1 MLALLFSFG
10 TTVCAWAE
18 DIPDLYGVTPVQNS
32 AVTQSIE
39 PIELMNNTSE
49 EGFTLTAKSAGTS
62 SVKLK
67 WSTDTMYLSYTLCCY
82 NNISS
87 AWDEVLKTAKT
98 TAKVKGLSEN
108 STYRFAVMNSADGTI
123 LGITEVSTKVKTAK
137 IVVKNISS
145 KSVELRI
152 KNAEN
157 DDLVEVYRSD
167 DKKNYDK
174 VGFARGGKF
183 TDRYVNE
190 ASEYYYKVK
199 CYNIRNND
207 LVKARKSEV
216 KRVVT
221 LKPFGLPADSDGT
234 CKTYAIYTAVTA
246 KSSPQYAL
254 LRSDKCYTDEET
266 GIRMVDGF
274 YCVALGSFYGS
285 TIGTKYKITIQDG
298 EEIKELNVILC
309 DQKSDRH
316 TNATH
321 QYAMRNKDVVEFYV
335 EKAKIPACVRGD
347 YSALPQF
354 RGKIIAIE
362 QYMD

>member
-1 MLALLFSFG
+1 M
-10 TTVCAWAE
+10 T
-18 DIPDLYGVTPVQNS
+18 PD
-32 AVTQSIE
+32 TQ
-39 PIELMNNTSE
+39 
-49 EGFTLTAKSAGTS
+49 EGFTLTAEKVGASSA
-62 SVKLK
+62 KLK
-67 WSTDTMYLSYTLCCY
+67 WTTDKMYLNYTLCCY

-98 TAKVKGLSEN
+98 GVRIKGLAEN
-108 STYRFAVMNSADGTI
+108 TTYRFAVMNSADGTI
-123 LGITEVSTKVKTAK
+123 LGITEVSTRNKRAQ
-137 IVVKNISS
+137 IIVKNISS
-145 KSVELRI
+145 KSVTLKI

-167 DKKNYDK
+167 DKKNYEK
-174 VGFARGGKF
+174 IGFARNGKF
-183 TDRYVNE
+183 TDKYVSE
-190 ASEYYYKVK
+190 ESEYYYKVK

-207 LVKARKSEV
+207 MVKARKSEV

-274 YCVALGSFYGS
+274 FCVALGSFYGS

-298 EEIKELNVILC
+298 EDIKELNVILC

-321 QYAMRNKDVVEFYV
+321 QYARRNKDVVEFYV
-335 EKAKIPACVRGD
+335 EKAKIPAGVRGD

-354 RGKIIAIE
+354 RGKIVAIE
-362 QYMD
+362 QYIED